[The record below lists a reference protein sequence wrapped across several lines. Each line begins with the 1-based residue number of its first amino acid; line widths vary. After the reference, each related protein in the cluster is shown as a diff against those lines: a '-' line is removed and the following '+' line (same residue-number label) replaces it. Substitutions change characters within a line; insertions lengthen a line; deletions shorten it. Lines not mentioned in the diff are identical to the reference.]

1 MRRTLHVAESEVGG
15 LIATPCARTH
25 TVSSAWLSLALL
37 AACGGTHAGTPPTTA
52 VHRTAL
58 ADDGAAIARLE
69 AAARAAGCVQRR
81 RDEPTTRLFVTCGEV
96 SLLFA
101 SGPWAGVLSVQC
113 VETEDDTVC
122 SALVARLSSRAP

>member
-1 MRRTLHVAESEVGG
+1 MRRTLH
-15 LIATPCARTH
+15 IAGSADAALHSRKCARSRAAQLT
-25 TVSSAWLSLALL
+25 WLPLALL

-69 AAARAAGCVQRR
+69 AAARAAGCVQRH

-96 SLLFA
+96 SVLFA
-101 SGPWAGVLSVQC
+101 SGPWSGVLSVQC

-122 SALVARLSSRAP
+122 SALVARLSRRAP